1 MSKNIIQLLP
11 KELSLKEDIDDIKN
25 SLAECSPFS
34 QDLCHLNTLLCTTLK
49 SDNVSDVD
57 KKRCVQL
64 VIKHSSTLQ
73 TLLKY
78 APEETIAFLQT
89 NPRNKN
95 WSDFACL

>member
-1 MSKNIIQLLP
+1 MPSDVIKLIP
-11 KELSLKEDIDDIKN
+11 KELSLKEDIDNIEN

-34 QDLCHLNTLLCTTLK
+34 QDLCHLNTLLCITLK
-49 SDNVSDVD
+49 SDDVSDVD

-78 APEETIAFLQT
+78 APEETIEFLQT
-89 NPRNKN
+89 NPKNKV
-95 WSDFACL
+95 WSDHACL